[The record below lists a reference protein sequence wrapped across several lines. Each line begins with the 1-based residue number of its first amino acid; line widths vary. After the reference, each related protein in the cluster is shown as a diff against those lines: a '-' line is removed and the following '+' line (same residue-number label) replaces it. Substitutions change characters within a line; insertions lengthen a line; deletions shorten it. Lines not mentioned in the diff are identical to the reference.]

1 MSVFSPGSWIFLVKY
16 SPLNTENTKPTAIFL
31 MGPTAAGKTG
41 LAMHIADHLP
51 VGLISVDS
59 GQVYKGMDIGTA
71 KISIE
76 EMATHPHALIDI
88 RQASEP
94 YSADEFRQDA
104 LLLMDNMAKQNRLPL
119 LVGGTMF
126 YFRALQYGLPDLPPA
141 DNNVR
146 HKLLDEAE
154 KNGWKSLHDRLAEID
169 PQSAKRINVND
180 KQRIQRAL
188 EIYEISGISPSKHA
202 EQAQQEIPWNI
213 IKIGIWPSDRS
224 LLHKRIEKRLG
235 LMFDQGFIDEVES
248 LKSQGLDDSLPAMRA
263 VGYRQVLEYLEG
275 VSSYDEMRQRC
286 LFSTRQLAKR
296 QLTWL
301 RNDRQVNW
309 FDSTD
314 EDISEKVLDFVR
326 KATTVHGSAC

>member
-1 MSVFSPGSWIFLVKY
+1 
-16 SPLNTENTKPTAIFL
+16 

-59 GQVYKGMDIGTA
+59 GQVYRDMDIGTA
-71 KISIE
+71 KISPE
-76 EMATHPHALIDI
+76 EMASHPHALINI
-88 RQASEP
+88 RDASET

-104 LLLMDNMAKQNRLPL
+104 LQSMGKISKQGGLPL

-141 DNNVR
+141 DKAFR
-146 HKLLDEAE
+146 DRLLGEAE
-154 KNGWKSLHDRLAEID
+154 ENGWQSLHDRLAKVD
-169 PQSAKRINVND
+169 PQSALRINVND

-188 EIYEISGISPSKHA
+188 EIYELSGINPSEHA
-202 EQAQQEIPWNI
+202 QKQQQEIPWNI

-224 LLHKRIEKRLG
+224 VLHARIQQRLEI
-235 LMFDQGFIDEVES
+235 MFDQGFIDEVER
-248 LKSQGLDDSLPAMRA
+248 LKTKGLSRSLPAMRA
-263 VGYRQVLEYLEG
+263 VGYRQVLEYLDG
-275 VSSYDEMRQRC
+275 KTDYQEMRQRC

-301 RNDRQVNW
+301 RNDPDLEY
-309 FDSTD
+309 FDSMN
-314 EDISEKVLDFVR
+314 EDIPEKVLEFVL
-326 KATTVHGSAC
+326 KATSVQGSAS

>member
-1 MSVFSPGSWIFLVKY
+1 M
-16 SPLNTENTKPTAIFL
+16 NTDDTKPTAIFL

-59 GQVYKGMDIGTA
+59 GQVYRDMDIGTA
-71 KISIE
+71 KVSDV
-76 EMATHPHALIDI
+76 EMETHPHALIDI
-88 RQASEP
+88 RDASEP

-104 LLLMDNMAKQNRLPL
+104 LQLMDKITRQGRLPL

-141 DNNVR
+141 DNDVR
-146 HKLLDEAE
+146 DRLLAEAE
-154 KNGWKSLHDRLAEID
+154 KNGWQSLHDRLAEID
-169 PQSAKRINVND
+169 PESAKRINAND

-188 EIYEISGISPSKHA
+188 EIYEISGISPSKHS
-202 EQAQQEIPWNI
+202 EQGQQELPWNI

-224 LLHKRIEKRLG
+224 LLHKRIEQRLD
-235 LMFDQGFIDEVES
+235 LMFDQGFIEEVKM
-248 LKSQGLDDSLPAMRA
+248 LKERGLDSSLPAMRA
-263 VGYRQVLEYLEG
+263 VGYRQVLEYLDG
-275 VSSYDEMRQRC
+275 KSSYEEMRQRC

-301 RNDRQVNW
+301 RNDPQIKW
-309 FDSTD
+309 FDSMN
-314 EDISEKVLDFVR
+314 EDFPEKVLEFVQ
-326 KATTVHGSAC
+326 KATSVHGCAC

>member
-1 MSVFSPGSWIFLVKY
+1 
-16 SPLNTENTKPTAIFL
+16 

-59 GQVYKGMDIGTA
+59 GQVYRDMDIGTA
-71 KISIE
+71 KISPE
-76 EMATHPHALIDI
+76 EMVSHPHALINI
-88 RQASEP
+88 RDASET

-104 LLLMDNMAKQNRLPL
+104 LQLMGKISKQGRLPL

-141 DNNVR
+141 DKSVR
-146 HKLLDEAE
+146 DRLLGEAE
-154 KNGWKSLHDRLAEID
+154 ENGWQSLHDRLAKVD
-169 PQSAKRINVND
+169 PQSAMRINVND

-188 EIYEISGISPSKHA
+188 EIYELSGINPSEHA
-202 EQAQQEIPWNI
+202 QKQQQEIPWNI

-224 LLHKRIEKRLG
+224 LLHARIEQRLEM
-235 LMFDQGFIDEVES
+235 MFDQGFIDEVER
-248 LKSQGLDDSLPAMRA
+248 LKRKGLKRNLPAMRA
-263 VGYRQVLEYLEG
+263 VGYRQVLEYLDG
-275 VSSYDEMRQRC
+275 KTDYQEMRQRC

-301 RNDRQVNW
+301 RNDLDLEY
-309 FDSTD
+309 FDSMN
-314 EDISEKVLDFVR
+314 EDFPEKVLEFVL
-326 KATTVHGSAC
+326 KATSVQGSAS

>member
-1 MSVFSPGSWIFLVKY
+1 M
-16 SPLNTENTKPTAIFL
+16 NTDTTKPTAIFL

-59 GQVYKGMDIGTA
+59 GQVYRGMDIGTA
-71 KISIE
+71 KVSVE
-76 EMATHPHALIDI
+76 EMEAHPHALIDI
-88 RQASEP
+88 RDASEP

-104 LLLMDNMAKQNRLPL
+104 LLLMDKISKQGKFPL

-141 DNNVR
+141 DDDVR
-146 HKLLDEAE
+146 DRLLAEAE
-154 KNGWKSLHDRLAEID
+154 KNGWQSLHDRLAEID
-169 PQSAKRINVND
+169 PESAKRINAND

-202 EQAQQEIPWNI
+202 EQEQQELPWNI

-224 LLHKRIEKRLG
+224 LLHKRIEQRLD
-235 LMFDQGFIDEVES
+235 LMFDQGFIDEVKT
-248 LKSQGLDDSLPAMRA
+248 LKAKGLDKSLPAMRA
-263 VGYRQVLEYLEG
+263 VGYRQVLEYLDG
-275 VSSYDEMRQRC
+275 KSSYDEMRQRC

-301 RNDRQVNW
+301 RNDPQLKW
-309 FDSTD
+309 FDSMN
-314 EDISEKVLDFVR
+314 EDFPEKVLEFVQ
-326 KATTVHGSAC
+326 KTTSVQGCAC